1 MNIPTRVLC
10 RQPHVLL
17 LSYSCALVLRL
28 SMAPMMS
35 ASGVMPEVYQMLSF
49 CCALMVGSLTTG
61 IFFQLLCGPS
71 ALFKAQAA
79 KMVVLI
85 RALVLGN
92 RALVTMDFLLSVI
105 SNLTF
110 QQKALYALSFGLY
123 MLVLEALL
131 SVVESTQKNCAR

>member
-1 MNIPTRVLC
+1 M
-10 RQPHVLL
+10 LL

-35 ASGVMPEVYQMLSF
+35 ASGVLPEVYQTLSF
-49 CCALMVGSLTTG
+49 GCSLVVGSLTTG
-61 IFFQLLCGPS
+61 IFFQLLFGPS
-71 ALFKAQAA
+71 GSFKANAT
-79 KMVVLI
+79 KMVVLV

-92 RALVTMDFLLSVI
+92 RALVTMDWLLSLI

-131 SVVESTQKNCAR
+131 SVVDSTQKNCGR